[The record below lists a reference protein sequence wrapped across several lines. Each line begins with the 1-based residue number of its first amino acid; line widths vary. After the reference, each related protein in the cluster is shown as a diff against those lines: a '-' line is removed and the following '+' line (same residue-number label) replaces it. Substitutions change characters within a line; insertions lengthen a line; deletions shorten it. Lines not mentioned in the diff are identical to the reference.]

1 MITGYTARMAVQDA
15 KESTYEYMLDGI
27 EKISY
32 EYMKLLNRTDILST
46 ETLETIHNII
56 KETLELIEKEP
67 LTKQMIVQQEN
78 KIKNTMDPIIQM
90 LASSN

>member
-1 MITGYTARMAVQDA
+1 
-15 KESTYEYMLDGI
+15 
-27 EKISY
+27 
-32 EYMKLLNRTDILST
+32 MKLLNRTDILST

-78 KIKNTMDPIIQM
+78 KIKNTMDPIIQTI
-90 LASSN
+90 STDT